1 MIIVAKTAE
10 ADFRERIKQV
20 QEDLEEAGVSF
31 SMGLEW
37 KNESMIEAML
47 KAAEKRMYI
56 EKNAY
61 YQVKGRDRRGLVK
74 T

>member
-1 MIIVAKTAE
+1 MIIVAKIEE
-10 ADFRERIKQV
+10 ADFRDRIKQV
-20 QEDLEEAGVSF
+20 KKDLEEAEVSF

-47 KAAEKRMYI
+47 KAAEKQMYI

-61 YQVKGRDRRGLVK
+61 YKVKGRDRRGLVK

>member
-1 MIIVAKTAE
+1 MIIVAKTEE
-10 ADFRERIKQV
+10 ADFRARIKQV

-37 KNESMIEAML
+37 KNESMIESML

>member
-1 MIIVAKTAE
+1 
-10 ADFRERIKQV
+10 
-20 QEDLEEAGVSF
+20 
-31 SMGLEW
+31 
-37 KNESMIEAML
+37 MIEAML